1 MSTILHISDT
11 HFGTERSA
19 AVEAVVRL
27 AHELSPDLVVLSGD
41 ITQRARRSQFTAAR
55 EFVDRLHA
63 PLLAVPGNHDIPLFN
78 LFARFVSPFAG
89 YRHCFGDNL
98 EPVFENSELLVIGVN
113 TARPKRHKDGEVDST
128 QIASVSKRLNEASSS
143 QLRVVVTH
151 QPVQVTLQEDDENLL
166 IGHADAIR
174 EWSRAGVDL
183 ILGGHIHLP
192 YVRPLRERDPGIE
205 RDAWVVQAGTAVSA
219 RTRPGTYN
227 SAYVIRRSAPTQC
240 VVEQWDHVVGA
251 AGFHRVATTPILLD
265 R

>member
-11 HFGTERSA
+11 HFGTQRSA

-27 AHELSPDLVVLSGD
+27 ANELSPDLVVLSGD
-41 ITQRARRSQFTAAR
+41 ITQRARRSQFNAAR
-55 EFVDRLHA
+55 AFVDRLHA

-78 LFARFVSPFAG
+78 VLARLLSPFAG
-89 YRHCFGDNL
+89 YQRCFGDNL
-98 EPVFENSELLVIGVN
+98 EPVFENAELLVIGVN
-113 TARPKRHKDGEVDST
+113 TARPQRHENGEVDST
-128 QIASVSKRLNEASSS
+128 QIARVSKRLNESSAA
-143 QLRVVVTH
+143 QLRIVVVH
-151 QPVQVTLQEDDENLL
+151 QPVQVTLPEDAENLL
-166 IGHADAIR
+166 IGHAEAVR

-219 RTRPGTYN
+219 RVRPGTYN
-227 SAYVIRRSAPTQC
+227 SAYVIRRNTPTQC
-240 VVEQWDHVVGA
+240 LVEQWDHAMGA
-251 AGFHRVATTPILLD
+251 SAFHRVATTPILLD